1 MPAGWQ
7 RRHGLSLL
15 GYLHWPSP
23 QAWRQAEPPA
33 EPWLS
38 RSQASLGT
46 PVLCSTFC
54 QRSAHSR
61 QEEAGGCGGSERA
74 GPASPLLSHPGPS
87 PSQGISFLLGLWG

>member
-7 RRHGLSLL
+7 RRHGLSLW

-38 RSQASLGT
+38 PSQASLGM
-46 PVLCSTFC
+46 PVLCSAFC
-54 QRSAHSR
+54 QRSAHSGR
-61 QEEAGGCGGSERA
+61 EEAGGVWKE
-74 GPASPLLSHPGPS
+74 
-87 PSQGISFLLGLWG
+87 